1 MSQMC
6 DFGVP
11 TGTPS
16 AGLARTSA
24 KKKNARGIS
33 FEQFTGERDPFEVK
47 AFVARHRSATLRARA
62 TSGLQWQLALPRL
75 EDTTESGPADEN
87 EGEYGGKLAE
97 RNGVLAS
104 LHEESPAARIKAR
117 HEREE
122 ESSVLRNIR
131 KGVAVPLM
139 VCCNHQVTSLNILF
153 GKAPKDF
160 VVRFLARQER
170 HAHRGEERIHAA
182 ILHARLEHHLYLS
195 NPSELQRIR
204 GPSIRT
210 CGVWSSGSEIA
221 VGTAQRQQYTFISG
235 MKRDNSE
242 SDSRPSRSVVLPEA
256 MVKGDDPNLPG
267 MSPKDEKNRD
277 FATGFTAVQDT
288 FSRSC
293 HHLPHSGTLVSSH
306 DTMSRSPWNGPHD
319 PPSQLPRFG
328 FHYTINPA
336 ADTTPNA
343 GPSLPFMRSDASG
356 PTDPLP
362 RFGLDEHLVPTA
374 LPQVFRTDRDCLLK
388 DGPKWPS
395 PDHRFDEYGISMTS
409 VQMSRGNLDSLCKVV
424 PNPKFSASTGSSIA
438 MLSQLPL
445 PSAIALPRQRGSVL
459 PPIGATDSRF
469 VNQGPATP
477 YRSLVDTHSIYATHT
492 MRQSA
497 IRPQHADRSPPE
509 NIRPAPQIMRYGPFQ
524 TQQAHQSRNPP
535 LGSGR
540 LQNASKSGMQ
550 SSMVRETPL
559 SLTKIDRVIQAVVR
573 VGHLV
578 RRTE

>member
-1 MSQMC
+1 MC
-6 DFGVP
+6 DFGIP

-16 AGLARTSA
+16 GSLARTST

-33 FEQFTGERDPFEVK
+33 FEQFTGERDPFEVTTS
-47 AFVARHRSATLRARA
+47 VMRHRSATLGARA
-62 TSGLQWQLALPRL
+62 TAGLQWQLALPSL
-75 EDTTESGPADEN
+75 ELTTESGPADEN

-97 RNGVLAS
+97 RKGVLAS

-122 ESSVLRNIR
+122 ESSALRNIR
-131 KGVAVPLM
+131 ESIAVPLM

-153 GKAPKDF
+153 GKAPKDS
-160 VVRFLARQER
+160 VARFLARQER

-182 ILHARLEHHLYLS
+182 ILHACLEHHLYLT

-204 GPSIRT
+204 DPSIRT
-210 CGVWSSGSEIA
+210 CGVWGIGSGIT

-235 MKRDNSE
+235 MKKDSSE
-242 SDSRPSRSVVLPEA
+242 SDSRPSRSIVLPEA
-256 MVKGDDPNLPG
+256 IVKRDDPNLPG
-267 MSPKDEKNRD
+267 MSFKDEKNRD
-277 FATGFTAVQDT
+277 FTTGLPAVQDT
-288 FSRSC
+288 LCRSC

-319 PPSQLPRFG
+319 PPGQLPRFG

-336 ADTTPNA
+336 ADTTLNA
-343 GPSLPFMRSDASG
+343 GPSLPFLRSDASG
-356 PTDPLP
+356 PTDLL
-362 RFGLDEHLVPTA
+362 RRYGLDEHLVPTA
-374 LPQVFRTDRDCLLK
+374 LPQVPQTDRDCLLK
-388 DGPKWPS
+388 DDPKWPL
-395 PDHRFDEYGISMTS
+395 PDHRFDEYGLSMTS
-409 VQMSRGNLDSLCKVV
+409 VQMSRGNLDRLCKVV
-424 PNPKFSASTGSSIA
+424 PSPKFSASPVSSTA
-438 MLSQLPL
+438 MLSKLPL
-445 PSAIALPRQRGSVL
+445 PSAIALPRQRDSGL
-459 PPIGATDSRF
+459 PPIGATDSQI

-497 IRPQHADRSPPE
+497 VRPQHADRSPPE

-540 LQNASKSGMQ
+540 LQNTSKSGMQ
-550 SSMVRETPL
+550 SSMARDTPL
-559 SLTKIDRVIQAVVR
+559 SCD
-573 VGHLV
+573 
-578 RRTE
+578 